1 MYKKLPTHR
10 YKKTL
15 EMLKEVCP
23 APAVIFD
30 LGVRNPFSEIMK
42 QNNYKVYNT
51 SGEDLDDNY
60 ELEIPDDVDL
70 VTGFEILEHLVS
82 PYPLLKN
89 IKANRILLTVPIKL
103 WFAKAYKSK
112 TDPLDRH
119 YHEFEPWQFDWLL
132 EKSGWKIIKKEYWK
146 NPSKKFGIRPLL
158 RKFTNRYYAVYAERS
173 KESYTNYYKGV
184 LNL

>member
-1 MYKKLPTHR
+1 
-10 YKKTL
+10 
-15 EMLKEVCP
+15 MLKEVCP
-23 APAVIFD
+23 APSVVFD

-51 SGEDLDDNY
+51 GGEDFDDNY
-60 ELEIPDDVDL
+60 KLKIPDDVDL

-112 TDPLDRH
+112 TDHLI
-119 YHEFEPWQFDWLL
+119 
-132 EKSGWKIIKKEYWK
+132 GIIM
-146 NPSKKFGIRPLL
+146 
-158 RKFTNRYYAVYAERS
+158 
-173 KESYTNYYKGV
+173 
-184 LNL
+184 NLSHGNLIGY